1 MREKPSSQ
9 RVKRE
14 DVLLWLF
21 ALTPVAA
28 WLAAQELSFLATRSI
43 CARGDRWVLYLV
55 MGPALAAAVA
65 AGVASWMKWRMFA
78 SNESANGIPA
88 RRRFMAL
95 GGVLL
100 AAICVVS
107 ILALMI
113 AAAIHRLCD

>member
-1 MREKPSSQ
+1 LRAKHSPQ
-9 RVKRE
+9 RAKRD

-28 WLAAQELSFLATRSI
+28 WIAAQELSFLATRSI
-43 CARGDRWVLYLV
+43 CAGGHRWVLYVV

-65 AGVASWMKWRMFA
+65 AGVASWVKLRVFA
-78 SNESANGIPA
+78 RNESANAIQA

-100 AAICVVS
+100 AAICAIS
-107 ILALMI
+107 IVALMI
-113 AAAIHRLCD
+113 AASIHRLCD